1 MIMDIE
7 ALIWQVAMMIEKEP
21 TSAFSR
27 ILVAAR
33 AIHGSALEE
42 ALLIFKAHDRAYAEE
57 IIQRKI
63 EADK

>member
-21 TSAFSR
+21 ASAFSR

-33 AIHGSALEE
+33 AIHVSALEE
-42 ALLIFKAHDRAYAEE
+42 ALLIFKAHDRGYAEE
-57 IIQRKI
+57 IITRKI
-63 EADK
+63 EKER